1 MFIWY
6 LIYMLNLKEI
16 KPYHEKVTL
25 IGMMGTGKSKLGRQ
39 IANILKFNFYDV
51 DHMVE
56 KEFNM
61 TIKELFQ
68 KHGEIFFRKIEKETI
83 CNLIL
88 KINKNKEKV
97 IISLGGGG
105 FDNEETRKLL
115 LTNTNV
121 IWLNT
126 PLDVLV
132 KRVGDGSK
140 RPMIKGRTRETI
152 MQLLDIRTKYYSLC
166 HNQINTDKLNQNQ
179 VIEKL
184 IYLISN
190 QSNIEIK

>member
-1 MFIWY
+1 
-6 LIYMLNLKEI
+6 MLNFKEI

-25 IGMMGTGKSKLGRQ
+25 IGMMGTGKSKFGRQ
-39 IANILKFNFYDV
+39 IASILKFNFYDV

-83 CNLIL
+83 CKLIL

-105 FDNEETRKLL
+105 FDNKETRKLL
-115 LTNTNV
+115 LNNTNV

-126 PLDVLV
+126 PVNVLV
-132 KRVGDGSK
+132 QRVGDGSK
-140 RPMIKGRTRETI
+140 RPMIKGKTRDS
-152 MQLLDIRTKYYSLC
+152 LLRLLKKRTKYYSLC

-179 VIEKL
+179 VIENL
-184 IYLISN
+184 IYLISDQN
-190 QSNIEIK
+190 NIAIK